1 MWKHSF
7 YPAFLVSSHS
17 LPFLQSWRNNL
28 CCLSFPNAHVL
39 LQCTVTPLH
48 NLVTTVPC
56 LLSLLKPNC
65 YMRWLLLYLKSSL
78 QILFWLPLKCDAPK
92 WPVLGISLLVP
103 GDLFQST
110 WLQPPS
116 QAIMFPA
123 PTLRCHIHLLCWQSP
138 SDYPAGPLT
147 QHSQI
152 KTQSPSSNTDSPLAG

>member
-1 MWKHSF
+1 MS
-7 YPAFLVSSHS
+7 
-17 LPFLQSWRNNL
+17 
-28 CCLSFPNAHVL
+28 
-39 LQCTVTPLH
+39 
-48 NLVTTVPC
+48 C

-123 PTLRCHIHLLCWQSP
+123 PTLRCHIHFLCWQSP

-152 KTQSPSSNTDSPLAG
+152 KTQSPSSNTDSPLAGYYPTHQPWCLRQNVQNHHGLLTTLLSLNLFNPHL